1 MQLSRWLT
9 CVSRRTKSWND
20 MGYTSTALA
29 ILNSILYKKDV
40 VSPMVQPPYP
50 LDRKLTG
57 THSRCAPRS
66 GEEKNPLSLLGIE
79 QFSLAR
85 GQVSVLTEVITCRAT
100 AQRLVAGL
108 SSRRLEFN
116 PLPVYVRSVVNRVAL
131 GYVSVLLL
139 CFPLSAS
146 LRQWPILIHLFI
158 HSFITDAGL
167 VSSYQ
172 LTVSLN
178 NTHSRGA
185 LKKCFSISGTRTTG
199 GTFFWN

>member
-1 MQLSRWLT
+1 
-9 CVSRRTKSWND
+9 
-20 MGYTSTALA
+20 MGYKGTALA
-29 ILNSILYKKDV
+29 ILNSILRKKDA

-79 QFSLAR
+79 HFSLAR

-108 SSRRLEFN
+108 SSRRIKFN
-116 PLPVYVRSVVNRVAL
+116 PQPVYVRFVVNRVAL
-131 GYVSVLLL
+131 GYVSILLL
-139 CFPLSAS
+139 CFSPVSITAPMAHS
-146 LRQWPILIHLFI
+146 HSFI
-158 HSFITDAGL
+158 HSYITDAGL

-178 NTHSRGA
+178 NTHSQGG
-185 LKKCFSISGTRTTG
+185 LKQRFSINGTRTTG
-199 GTFFWN
+199 STFFWN